1 MFPVLESSW
10 LLSPVSLS
18 GACLRQE
25 CVGKTVHLTA
35 GKKQSEEETGME
47 PVTNLLKP
55 LMFSAP
61 LKIVLP
67 AGAQTVNM

>member
-1 MFPVLESSW
+1 M
-10 LLSPVSLS
+10 
-18 GACLRQE
+18 
-25 CVGKTVHLTA
+25 GKTVHLTA

-47 PVTNLLKP
+47 PVTNHLKF

-67 AGAQTVNM
+67 AGAQTVNT